1 MNEITKSNLDKR
13 IGHLKMSLGTLAYE
27 RQDHAL
33 AIERIDKQVAQM
45 EAQGVVL
52 EATLK
57 DLTTDEQN
65 EAGRLALEK
74 ANAKKA
80 RSERAKAA
88 AKKGKG
94 KTAKKASREGKAAA
108 TS

>member
-13 IGHLKMSLGTLAYE
+13 IGHLKASLGKLAYE
-27 RQDHAL
+27 RQEHAL
-33 AIERIDKQVAQM
+33 AIEKIDKQVAQM

-65 EAGRLALEK
+65 EAGRLELER

-88 AKKGKG
+88 A
-94 KTAKKASREGKAAA
+94 AKKKRATTKA
-108 TS
+108 TPRKG